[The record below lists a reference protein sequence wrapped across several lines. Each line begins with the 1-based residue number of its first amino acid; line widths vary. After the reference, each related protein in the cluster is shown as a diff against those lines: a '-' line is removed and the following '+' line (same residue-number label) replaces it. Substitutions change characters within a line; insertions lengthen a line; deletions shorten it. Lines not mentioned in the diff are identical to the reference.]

1 MKKAG
6 IPPKPNP
13 KKNPRSGAQYL
24 MAGTNMAVLIV
35 GGLLVG
41 YYLQKKGIVGP
52 WGTAAGV
59 LGGIVTGYLLLLKE
73 IYLDIRGER

>member
-1 MKKAG
+1 
-6 IPPKPNP
+6 
-13 KKNPRSGAQYL
+13 
-24 MAGTNMAVLIV
+24 MAVLIV

-41 YYLQKKGIVGP
+41 YYLQKKGIVGS